1 MPKITLGNTGLYEI
15 LGRNYGIEEPLLG
28 TLVVVVQKTEEK
40 CTKKRAHARA
50 KLLFAY
56 YKTGFFFD
64 VLVAVASSDLKSLM

>member
-1 MPKITLGNTGLYEI
+1 MPKITLGNTGLQEI

-40 CTKKRAHARA
+40 CTKKRARARV

-56 YKTGFFFD
+56 YKTGFFF
-64 VLVAVASSDLKSLM
+64 LTFSLPSRRRILSP